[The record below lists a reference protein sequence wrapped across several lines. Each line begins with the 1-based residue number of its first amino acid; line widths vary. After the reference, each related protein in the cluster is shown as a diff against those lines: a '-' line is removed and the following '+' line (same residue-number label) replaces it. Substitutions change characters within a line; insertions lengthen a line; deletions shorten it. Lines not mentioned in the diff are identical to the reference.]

1 MCKEWRLF
9 FITLVYEL
17 LLLLVPI
24 FYNQTVLTVY
34 DYQYLFIINQYQ
46 QYVIITYC
54 FKINVY
60 ILILKIQ
67 CCFLCHISVL
77 IDLKY

>member
-34 DYQYLFIINQYQ
+34 DYQYLFTINQYQ

-54 FKINVY
+54 FKINVFIFNTENSMLLFVSY
-60 ILILKIQ
+60 KR
-67 CCFLCHISVL
+67 F
-77 IDLKY
+77 D